1 MNNIPYIHEVGSR
14 AAKRFRTKKAATEII
29 NTLHGM
35 GLPELRIN
43 HVNELILFAEQPIQ
57 FIRQRIKK
65 EYLIYSVLVR
75 PEFER
80 VICLLL
86 SNRSCIDGFN
96 ELVIKDNLI
105 QFNPE
110 TFRDNM
116 VVLESGVNMVKYQVI
131 DN

>member
-1 MNNIPYIHEVGSR
+1 MNNLPYIHEVGSR
-14 AAKRFRTKKAATEII
+14 ATKRFKAKKAATEII

-35 GLPELRIN
+35 GLPELKIN
-43 HVNELILFAEQPIQ
+43 NVNELILFAEQPIQ

-80 VICLLL
+80 VIEILLL
-86 SNRSCIDGFN
+86 NSNYLNGFN
-96 ELVIKDNLI
+96 ELVIKDDQI

-110 TFRDNM
+110 AFKDNM
-116 VVLESGVNMVKYQVI
+116 VVLERGINMVKYQVI
-131 DN
+131 EN